1 MSGVGH
7 DNGDKPLSETFD
19 VQSGEEFEEQVS
31 LEGDLN
37 ATAKA
42 LMAHEKERLARE
54 SEQKQKQKDIRD
66 GLAAGAPVSGLALVS
81 ALWARYCTGQRE
93 DGSPVAPNDPAWND
107 LQQVAI
113 KAKGWAASLLF
124 SAK

>member
-66 GLAAGAPVSGLALVS
+66 GLAAGDVPVPTNDMGGNAGRDLLAQAQNGRVVTERADFFELV
-81 ALWARYCTGQRE
+81 RDIE
-93 DGSPVAPNDPAWND
+93 DRCPFG
-107 LQQVAI
+107 
-113 KAKGWAASLLF
+113 
-124 SAK
+124 